1 MPITVTVKQFKGD
14 SVVRTTTT
22 VLPQDSIVDPKK
34 ALERC
39 SSEADPAWFKCK
51 QATFAQVDIDFGIPG
66 IPAFPTV
73 CFERDDASSPW
84 RWVESWATHMLRSK

>member
-14 SVVRTTTT
+14 RVVRTTTT
-22 VLPQDSIVDPKK
+22 VLPQDSVVDPKK

-39 SSEADPAWFKCK
+39 SSGDPAWFKCNG
-51 QATFAQVDIDFGIPG
+51 ATFAQVDIDFGIPG

-73 CFERDDASSPW
+73 SFERDDASSPW
-84 RWVESWATHMLRSK
+84 RWVENWVTHMMRSK